1 MSIPHQTDS
10 TLTGKSGHSAH
21 LEGGKML
28 GKEMLVDWGSGFAVC
43 ARGRGRPK
51 FYGPSV

>member
-1 MSIPHQTDS
+1 MCLSPTRQTV
-10 TLTGKSGHSAH
+10 LTGKSSHSAH

-28 GKEMLVDWGSGFAVC
+28 GKEMLLDWGSGFAVC